1 MQLLQLDGDDDV
13 INGASLRDEIA
24 PSLAAAAAAA
34 AAPARSTHGS
44 GRSRI

>member
-34 AAPARSTHGS
+34 APARSTHGS